1 MDPVTISG
9 IFTVATRLIDRL
21 FPDKAAGDA
30 AKLELVKLQMS
41 GELALLAADT
51 QLALG
56 QLEVNKQEAAH
67 RTVFVAGW
75 RPSIGWICSAGLAYQ
90 FVLLPLLSWVA
101 LAQGI
106 PVPPPIELGSL
117 IPLLMGML
125 GLGGLRTYEKTHGVS
140 K

>member
-1 MDPVTISG
+1 MDPVTLTGVFSI
-9 IFTVATRLIDRL
+9 ATKLIDRL
-21 FPDKAAGDA
+21 FPDKLAADA
-30 AKLELVKLQMS
+30 AKLELVKLQMN

-51 QLALG
+51 QLAMG

-106 PVPPPIELGSL
+106 PVPPPIELSAL

-125 GLGGLRTYEKTHGVS
+125 GLGGLRTYEKVNGIA